1 MGSVDSYAEKHAA
14 EMAALRVKGVKGV
27 AEDIAVKLPSHVQ
40 HGDAEIAEAA
50 VNRLA
55 WNVSVPKDAIKV
67 TVSKGWVTLSGSVH
81 WHYQHDAAAD
91 AVRTLWGVT
100 GLSNQIT
107 IKPTI
112 NASNIK
118 ADIEDALN
126 RSWFSPENISVT
138 TRDGMV
144 TLTGSVEYWD
154 ERALAGTTAW
164 AAPGVTAVTNNI
176 LVDGNMN

>member
-1 MGSVDSYAEKHAA
+1 MQ
-14 EMAALRVKGVKGV
+14 L
-27 AEDIAVKLPSHVQ
+27 
-40 HGDAEIAEAA
+40 GDTEIAEAA

-67 TVSKGWVTLSGSVH
+67 TVSKGWVTLTGSVH
-81 WHYQHDAAAD
+81 WHYQQDAAAH

-100 GLSNQIT
+100 GVSNQIT
-107 IKPTI
+107 IKPTA

-118 ADIEDALN
+118 ADIEPALN

-144 TLTGSVEYWD
+144 TLSGRVDFWD

-164 AAPGVTAVTNNI
+164 AATGGDI
-176 LVDGNMN
+176 RVD